1 MVHRRNKYGIF
12 HRGLSVV
19 FRNDIK
25 AYDTTDHIV
34 GISLLCSEIPERVH
48 AECTV
53 AILARKPFGFLND
66 MGMMPDYN
74 INAAIG
80 KKLCHSLLLGVG
92 SECALVA
99 PMDGHNDEFRLCLC
113 LCGLPYN
120 MNGTEGPSAAAA
132 RELGEALAERTG
144 LPLIYQDER
153 MTTVSAQRVLIEGDV
168 SRKKRKEVIDTVAA
182 VFILQAYLDKQ
193 R

>member
-1 MVHRRNKYGIF
+1 MR
-12 HRGLSVV
+12 
-19 FRNDIK
+19 
-25 AYDTTDHIV
+25 
-34 GISLLCSEIPERVH
+34 
-48 AECTV
+48 
-53 AILARKPFGFLND
+53 
-66 MGMMPDYN
+66 
-74 INAAIG
+74 AIG
-80 KKLCHSLLLGVG
+80 LDVG
-92 SECALVA
+92 SRTVGVAVSDFTGMIAQPVKTVRRTSFERDLNELVEILRQYEA
-99 PMDGHNDEFRLCLC
+99 DSIV
-113 LCGLPYN
+113 CGLPYN